1 MTDEVPLYKQ
11 SYGYSCGPAS
21 LLMVIGSLDRNI
33 VLREPLEME
42 IWADANLGESRATS
56 AYGLALAALKRGF
69 RARVWSE
76 TEGIGFEKRLKEH
89 FPAIDLNKMFSLFEK
104 KKAQAR
110 ELGVEEIK
118 ERVTLDFIE
127 KELLSG
133 NHPIVLVSSGM
144 MGEWVQIPHWV
155 VVTGTDKNRVAIQ
168 NPETARIETYRKKRF
183 LKYLGFQ
190 GETRMVSVY
199 AR

>member
-1 MTDEVPLYKQ
+1 MTGEVPLYKQ

-21 LLMVIGSLDRNI
+21 LLMVIGSLDSRI
-33 VLREPLEME
+33 ILREPLEME

-69 RARVWSE
+69 KAKVWSE
-76 TEGIGFEKRLKEH
+76 NEGVGFERRLKEH
-89 FPAIDLNKMFSLFEK
+89 FPAIDMDNMLSLFNEK
-104 KKAQAR
+104 KEQAR
-110 ELGVEEIK
+110 DLGVEEVR
-118 ERVTLDFIE
+118 EPVDLDVIE
-127 KELLSG
+127 KELRAG
-133 NHPIVLVSSGM
+133 NHPIILVSSGM

-155 VVTGTDKNRVAIQ
+155 VVTRVEKGRVTIQ
-168 NPETARIETYRKKRF
+168 NPETARRETYRKKRF

>member
-1 MTDEVPLYKQ
+1 MTGEVPLYKQ

-21 LLMVIGSLDRNI
+21 LLMVIGSLDRGI
-33 VLREPLEME
+33 ILREPLEME
-42 IWADANLGESRATS
+42 VWADANLGESKATS

-69 RARVWSE
+69 GARVWSE
-76 TEGIGFEKRLKEH
+76 TDGIGFEKRLKEH
-89 FPAIDLNKMFSLFEK
+89 FPAIDIKRMVSLYKAK
-104 KKAQAR
+104 KEQAR
-110 ELGVEEIK
+110 ELGVEESR
-118 ERVTLDFIE
+118 ERVDLDIIE
-127 KELLSG
+127 KELQAG
-133 NHPIVLVSSGM
+133 RHPIILVSSGM
-144 MGEWVQIPHWV
+144 MGEWVQIPHWI
-155 VVTGTDKNRVAIQ
+155 VVTGMEKGRVTIQ

>member
-1 MTDEVPLYKQ
+1 MTGEVPLYKQ

-21 LLMVIGSLDRNI
+21 LLMVIGSLDQNI
-33 VLREPLEME
+33 DLVEPLEME
-42 IWADANLGESRATS
+42 IWADANLGESKATS
-56 AYGLALAALKRGF
+56 AYGLALAALRRGF

-76 TEGIGFEKRLKEH
+76 NDGIGFERRLKEH
-89 FPAIDLNKMFSLFEK
+89 FPAIDLGKMLSAFEK

-118 ERVTLDFIE
+118 ERVDLDIIE

-133 NHPIVLVSSGM
+133 NHPIVLISSGM

-155 VVTGTDKNRVAIQ
+155 VITRMDRSRVTIQ